1 MTTSRRDAGP
11 KARFPLVRHR
21 PHHWIAYG
29 LGSGLSP
36 WAPGTAGT
44 LVGVALYLLMEPL
57 PLGWYLAVLV
67 GCFAVGV
74 WASGKTASEL
84 GTPDPG
90 AIVWDEVV
98 GYLVAMTGVPA
109 AWPWLLGGFV
119 LFRLFD
125 IWKPWPIRVLD
136 AKVGGGLGIM
146 LDDVAAGALAWA
158 VLQGVAL
165 ILA

>member
-1 MTTSRRDAGP
+1 MTTSRNDAGTG
-11 KARFPLVRHR
+11 AHFTFAWQR

-29 LGSGLSP
+29 LGAGLSP

-44 LVGVALYLLMEPL
+44 LVGVALYLLVQPL

-67 GCFAVGV
+67 GGFSVGV
-74 WASGKTASEL
+74 WACGKTASEL
-84 GTPDPG
+84 RTPDPG

-98 GYLVAMTGVPA
+98 GYLVTMTALPA
-109 AWPWLLGGFV
+109 DWPWVLGGFA

-136 AKVGGGLGIM
+136 TKVGGGLGIM
-146 LDDVAAGALAWA
+146 LDDVAAGVLAWA

-165 ILA
+165 FVA